1 MQNER
6 PFDNTLRRKQ
16 KFNILLSNPIPDR
29 SIDTNSTRFYLPF
42 EKIAL
47 AHICRLKIKRRRGA
61 YNKYWFY
68 IYIKKGL
75 LHLNNFFF
83 FTVLASQ

>member
-47 AHICRLKIKRRRGA
+47 AHICRLKIKREEELIINIGS
-61 YNKYWFY
+61 
-68 IYIKKGL
+68 IYI
-75 LHLNNFFF
+75 
-83 FTVLASQ
+83 